1 MGPARMEAE
10 ERTGGPS
17 LFRQAEPSLFRPVG
31 PPVLFVG

>member
-17 LFRQAEPSLFRPVG
+17 LFRQAGPSLFRPVG
-31 PPVLFVG
+31 PYYLFVG